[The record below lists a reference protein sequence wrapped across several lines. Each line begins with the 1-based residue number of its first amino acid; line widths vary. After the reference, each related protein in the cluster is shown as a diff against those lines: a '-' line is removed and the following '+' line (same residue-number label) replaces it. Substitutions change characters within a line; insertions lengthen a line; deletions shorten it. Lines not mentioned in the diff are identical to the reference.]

1 MLLNRKF
8 KWLSHKQE
16 SDIKNIKNLVST
28 IAEEKNI
35 TYFIEPFSGGVSTA
49 VKITPIL
56 VKYGVKNVIVNNVS
70 LIVSNTFNYI
80 INNVEDIFEEY
91 WKYEK
96 ELTNIVNS
104 NSNHS
109 IEDLRIKMRD
119 YYENKRIIFNK
130 NVYDSSLE
138 HCALFLFL
146 VNRSLNLI
154 YAVNSKEEY
163 VAPFS
168 GDVYL
173 FSKQSRRKTFLE
185 YHYALCNFN
194 VIFEKMNHFNF
205 IDKYKNYHK
214 EAIFYFDPDNFDK
227 VLDYSFKLNFENS
240 IIQFYKILENLII
253 NKNNHNNLSEEFIVN
268 NKFKTNNNFIFK
280 F

>member
-8 KWLSHKQE
+8 KWLTNRQE
-16 SDIKNIKNLVST
+16 ADIKYIKNLVST
-28 IAEEKNI
+28 IAEDKKIN
-35 TYFIEPFSGGVSTA
+35 YFIEPFSGGVSTA

-56 VKYGVKNVIVNNVS
+56 SKYGVNNIIVNNVS

-80 INNVEDIFEEY
+80 INNVEEIFEEY

-104 NSNHS
+104 NCNHS

-119 YYENKRIIFNK
+119 YYESKRIILNK
-130 NVYDSSLE
+130 NVYDTSLE

-173 FSKQSRRKTFLE
+173 FNKKSRKNTFLE

-194 VIFEKMNHFNF
+194 VIFEKMNHFDF

-214 EAIFYFDPDNFDK
+214 EAIFYFDPHNFDK
-227 VLDYSFKLNFENS
+227 IFDNSFKLNFENS

-253 NKNNHNNLSEEFIVN
+253 NKKNHNNLSEDFIINNEF
-268 NKFKTNNNFIFK
+268 KKNNNFLFK